1 MADVW
6 NIARDWAGIQSTGSK
21 HLDYYKVKRSYFKD
35 DKEET
40 KQEFFF
46 RLRDATEK
54 TLIRTS
60 DKMENL

>member
-21 HLDYYKVKRSYFKD
+21 HLDYYNVKRSYFKD
-35 DKEET
+35 DKEER

-46 RLRDATEK
+46 RLRDAVET